1 MQRTIE
7 TRNRDFSDF
16 DDLFA
21 QLHGTFRLQLRAAV
35 QQESLLLLLHNG
47 REIVTLAWLAPWA
60 VSGLK
65 LADYYELDCSFKAL
79 KPYVYSIPL
88 AVKANVGIPLGI
100 VIAPRKGR
108 MSFRSS
114 WTCLRTKV
122 FRDKIFMNYPF

>member
-1 MQRTIE
+1 M
-7 TRNRDFSDF
+7 RDFSDF

-21 QLHGTFRLQLRAAV
+21 QLHGTLRLQLRAAV
-35 QQESLLLLLHNG
+35 QQESVILYNG
-47 REIVTLAWLAPWA
+47 REIVILAWLAPCA
-60 VSGLK
+60 ISAMK
-65 LADYYELDCSFKAL
+65 LADYCELDCSFKAL

-100 VIAPRKGR
+100 VIAPRKGG

-122 FRDKIFMNYPF
+122 FTTRSLRITTLE